1 MLFLNDF
8 YPIIEWQN
16 NLAYSFKKAKSH
28 TSLQN
33 ISETWFIAIFQQIM
47 SLVHLQLQFL
57 ISLYLVW
64 KHNVKDILDAACHL
78 RFPKCLYS
86 LSCRNSLMV
95 KIHLIAVIHFFR

>member
-47 SLVHLQLQFL
+47 SLVHLQLQSF
-57 ISLYLVW
+57 
-64 KHNVKDILDAACHL
+64 
-78 RFPKCLYS
+78 
-86 LSCRNSLMV
+86 
-95 KIHLIAVIHFFR
+95 